1 MVMRPQRQPPRD
13 GPAPPQRQSP
23 RDVPAPPQRQPSR
36 DASAPAPDFVVADRI
51 VKHFPVRMGAWR
63 RGSVRSVDGVSFRIR
78 RGEVMGLVGES
89 GCGKSTLARVLLRL
103 LPPDSGTVTVAGRD
117 LSSLHGEDLRRFR
130 TTMQLVFQDPRA
142 ALDPRMRIGTSLE
155 APLAQHG
162 IGTRRERSR
171 RAADMLREV
180 GLDESFVERLPR
192 QCSGGEL
199 QRIAI
204 ARALLLKPRFLVCD
218 EPTSALDASLRARI
232 VNLLVDLKSR
242 FDLTLL
248 LISHDLRVV
257 RHASDRVAV
266 MYLGRIVEIGTRDA
280 VFDAPLHPYTRALIA
295 ASLLE
300 ENGLAA
306 GDDIRGEPPSPLHPP
321 RGCHYHSRCAI
332 ARPRCAN
339 GEPELAGGPGRHH
352 AFDGARTPSGV
363 AMPERA
369 GRPHDHRAACFF
381 PGTQAP
387 GWGNTAA

>member
-1 MVMRPQRQPPRD
+1 MTRMEPRPLRD
-13 GPAPPQRQSP
+13 GAGTP
-23 RDVPAPPQRQPSR
+23 
-36 DASAPAPDFVVADRI
+36 PDFVVADRI

-63 RGSVRSVDGVSFRIR
+63 KGSVRSVDGVSFRIR

-103 LPPDSGTVTVAGRD
+103 LPPDSGTVTIAGRD
-117 LSSLHGEDLRRFR
+117 LSSLHGEELRRFR
-130 TTMQLVFQDPRA
+130 TTMQLIFQNPYA

-162 IGTRRERSR
+162 IGTYRERSR
-171 RAADMLREV
+171 YAADMLGEV
-180 GLDESFVERLPR
+180 GLDASFFDRLPR

-199 QRIAI
+199 QRIVI

-218 EPTSALDASLRARI
+218 EPTSALDASLRAQI
-232 VNLLVDLKSR
+232 IDLLIDLKNR

-257 RHASDRVAV
+257 RYASDRVAV
-266 MYLGRIVEIGTRDA
+266 MYLGRIVEVGERDA
-280 VFDAPLHPYTRALIA
+280 VFDGPLHPYTRALIA

-321 RGCHYHSRCAI
+321 SGCRFHPRCAI
-332 ARPRCAN
+332 SRQRCAN
-339 GEPELAGGPGRHH
+339 GEPELVGGPGDHH
-352 AFDGARTPSGV
+352 
-363 AMPERA
+363 
-369 GRPHDHRAACFF
+369 AACFF
-381 PGTQAP
+381 PGAR
-387 GWGNTAA
+387 ASR

>member
-1 MVMRPQRQPPRD
+1 MNPLTD
-13 GPAPPQRQSP
+13 HGC
-23 RDVPAPPQRQPSR
+23 D
-36 DASAPAPDFVVADRI
+36 DAGTPPDFVVADRI
-51 VKHFPVRMGAWR
+51 VKHFPVRVGAWR

-103 LPPDSGTVTVAGRD
+103 LPPDSGTVTIAGRD
-117 LSSLHGEDLRRFR
+117 LASLHGEDLRRFR
-130 TTMQLVFQDPRA
+130 TTMQLVFQNPYA

-162 IGTRRERSR
+162 IGTHRERRR
-171 RAADMLREV
+171 RAADMLGEV

-199 QRIAI
+199 QRIVI
-204 ARALLLKPRFLVCD
+204 ARALLLEPRFLVCD
-218 EPTSALDASLRARI
+218 EPTSALDASLRAQI
-232 VNLLVDLKSR
+232 IDLLVDLKNR

-257 RHASDRVAV
+257 RYASDRVAV
-266 MYLGRIVEIGTRDA
+266 MYLGRIVEVGSRDA
-280 VFDAPLHPYTRALIA
+280 VFDDPLHPYTRALIA

-306 GDDIRGEPPSPLHPP
+306 GGDIRGEPPSPLHPP
-321 RGCHYHSRCAI
+321 RGCRFHPRCAI

-339 GEPELAGGPGRHH
+339 GEPGLAGGPG
-352 AFDGARTPSGV
+352 
-363 AMPERA
+363 
-369 GRPHDHRAACFF
+369 DHRAACFF
-381 PGTQAP
+381 PGAP
-387 GWGNTAA
+387 APR

>member
-1 MVMRPQRQPPRD
+1 M
-13 GPAPPQRQSP
+13 
-23 RDVPAPPQRQPSR
+23 
-36 DASAPAPDFVVADRI
+36 VADRI
-51 VKHFPVRMGAWR
+51 VKHFPVRVGAWR
-63 RGSVRSVDGVSFRIR
+63 KGSVRSVDGVSFRIR

-103 LPPDSGTVTVAGRD
+103 LPPDSGTVTIAGRD

-130 TTMQLVFQDPRA
+130 TTMQLIFQNPYA

-162 IGTRRERSR
+162 FGTHRERCR
-171 RAADMLREV
+171 CAADMLGEV

-199 QRIAI
+199 QRIVI

-218 EPTSALDASLRARI
+218 EPTSALDASLRAQI
-232 VNLLVDLKSR
+232 IDLLVDLKNR

-257 RHASDRVAV
+257 RYASDRVAV
-266 MYLGRIVEIGTRDA
+266 MYLGRIVEVGERDA
-280 VFDAPLHPYTRALIA
+280 VFDDPLHPYTRALIT

-306 GDDIRGEPPSPLHPP
+306 GDDVRGEPPSPLDPP
-321 RGCHYHSRCAI
+321 RGCSFHPRCAI

-339 GEPELAGGPGRHH
+339 EEPELMGAPGDHH
-352 AFDGARTPSGV
+352 
-363 AMPERA
+363 
-369 GRPHDHRAACFF
+369 AACFF

-387 GWGNTAA
+387 R

>member
-1 MVMRPQRQPPRD
+1 MAAVTSPERQPT
-13 GPAPPQRQSP
+13 
-23 RDVPAPPQRQPSR
+23 RDVAGTP
-36 DASAPAPDFVVADRI
+36 PDFVVADRI
-51 VKHFPVRMGAWR
+51 VKHFPVRVGVWR
-63 RGSVRSVDGVSFRIR
+63 KGSVRSVDGVSFAIR

-103 LPPDSGTVTVAGRD
+103 LPPDSGTVTIAGRD

-130 TTMQLVFQDPRA
+130 TTMQLIFQNPYA

-162 IGTRRERSR
+162 MGTHRERSR
-171 RAADMLREV
+171 HAADMLREV

-199 QRIAI
+199 QRIVI

-218 EPTSALDASLRARI
+218 EPTSALDASLRAQI
-232 VNLLVDLKSR
+232 INLLLDLKDR

-248 LISHDLRVV
+248 LISHDLRFV
-257 RHASDRVAV
+257 RYASDRVAV
-266 MYLGRIVEIGTRDA
+266 MYLGRIVEVGERDA
-280 VFDAPLHPYTRALIA
+280 VFGDPLHPYTRALIA

-306 GDDIRGEPPSPLHPP
+306 GDDIRGEPPSPLNPP
-321 RGCHYHSRCAI
+321 RGCHFHPRCAV

-339 GEPELAGGPGRHH
+339 GEPVLAGGPG
-352 AFDGARTPSGV
+352 
-363 AMPERA
+363 
-369 GRPHDHRAACFF
+369 DHRAACFF
-381 PGTQAP
+381 PGRRASL
-387 GWGNTAA
+387 